1 MIDVGALG
9 LDGATLVVAVAWV
22 VPAVAIAVMA
32 ARLGIGRAVALAVGA
47 LVSLAVATLGAEL
60 LAPAAHDL
68 STGPRGLQ
76 AAMLARELAL
86 GAALGVTAA
95 VPLVAGE
102 LVGAWLAAALG
113 DGDDAPWASV
123 TGLVAALVFF
133 ALGGHRA
140 VIAAVVGSYRF
151 LPPGAADASA
161 MSVVDAGATLFA
173 VAVTLAVPVLGAIA
187 VAALVLGA
195 VERAGGTAVALA
207 PMAVLVRLAAVLA
220 LAALVFA
227 LAHGVAALVRD
238 LPMTL
243 AG

>member
-1 MIDVGALG
+1 MIGA
-9 LDGATLVVAVAWV
+9 LDGATVVLVAARV

-32 ARLGIGRAVALAVGA
+32 ARLGIGRAVAVAVGA
-47 LVSLAVATLGAEL
+47 LVTLAVATLGAEVF
-60 LAPAAHDL
+60 APAAQAL
-68 STGPRGLQ
+68 ATGSRAMQ
-76 AAMLARELAL
+76 ATILARELAL

-102 LVGAWLAAALG
+102 LVGGWLAAALG

-140 VIAAVVGSYRF
+140 VIAAVVGSYRA

-161 MSVVDAGATLFA
+161 MSVVDAGATLLA

-195 VERAGGTAVALA
+195 AERAGGTAVALA
-207 PMAVLVRLAAVLA
+207 PIAVLVRVAAVLA

-238 LPMTL
+238 LPL
-243 AG
+243 ALAR